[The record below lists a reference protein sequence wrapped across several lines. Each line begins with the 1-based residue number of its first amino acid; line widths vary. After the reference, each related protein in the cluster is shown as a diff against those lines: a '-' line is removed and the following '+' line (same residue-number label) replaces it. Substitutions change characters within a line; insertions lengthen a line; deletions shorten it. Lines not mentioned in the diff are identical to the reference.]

1 MLVIKLTNADVREVH
16 RIRQCHVDSSWS
28 SRSRKVLSVK
38 PVVTEICGFIVV
50 QVRVVQVLGY
60 AVRQFA
66 PQSHKNMEVQE
77 PLLLKCKKTVGET
90 IVLSLK
96 ILLFANVCCGVFSR
110 LLKGVSSF
118 LFLFMQQ

>member
-66 PQSHKNMEVQE
+66 PQSHKKHGSSGTTVVEMQE
-77 PLLLKCKKTVGET
+77 NSWGNYCSLFENTAVCQCLLWC
-90 IVLSLK
+90 
-96 ILLFANVCCGVFSR
+96 F
-110 LLKGVSSF
+110 
-118 LFLFMQQ
+118 